1 MMFKGKEVKQIAEL
15 DCFNLTGIADKQF
28 IGLYEP
34 GENEDKVLFQV
45 VNIEHFV
52 VGGGET
58 LFGDIY
64 CTDNYLAFVNPDTPN
79 AADVCCFP
87 EEVLFEG
94 VFKILPSVDGEGYAL
109 LAICPKFTN
118 ANADS
123 KEKAI
128 NDVILLKEGS
138 YLEDLDK

>member
-1 MMFKGKEVKQIAEL
+1 MMFKNKEVKEVAEL
-15 DCFNLTGIADKQF
+15 DCFSLTGIADKQF
-28 IGLYEP
+28 IGIYEP

-45 VNIEHFV
+45 VNLECLLE
-52 VGGGET
+52 GGGET

-64 CTDNYLAFVNPDTPN
+64 CIENHLAFVDPDDPHT
-79 AADVCCFP
+79 AHVCALQH
-87 EEVLFEG
+87 EILFEG

-109 LAICPKFTN
+109 LAVCPKFTD
-118 ANADS
+118 ASSREDV
-123 KEKAI
+123 